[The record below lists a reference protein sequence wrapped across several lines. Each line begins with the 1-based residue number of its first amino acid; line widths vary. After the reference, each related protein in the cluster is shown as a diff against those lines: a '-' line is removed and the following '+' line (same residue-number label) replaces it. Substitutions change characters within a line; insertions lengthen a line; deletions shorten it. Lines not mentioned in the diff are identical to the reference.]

1 MQNASNDQTDDEHF
15 AHTNRIGVGNG
26 TGTGTGGDRLRSANN
41 GNRQSLQIRR
51 KRRPSKTPMWVM
63 VFLVGTIVLA
73 GVGFMFKLVEFITS
87 WVQSDG
93 TDFAIVPVATYL
105 AVAGGY
111 LCFFV
116 WAFRKGMFHDIEA
129 PKYRMLEMQDEI
141 DARGGRVQ

>member
-1 MQNASNDQTDDEHF
+1 MRSSNDQTGDERF
-15 AHTNRIGVGNG
+15 RHTNRIGG
-26 TGTGTGGDRLRSANN
+26 GGDHHDGFGCAN
-41 GNRQSLQIRR
+41 GNDGQTSQIRR

-73 GVGFMFKLVEFITS
+73 GVGFMFKLVEFVAA
-87 WVQSDG
+87 WVESDG

-111 LCFFV
+111 LCFFA

-141 DARGGRVQ
+141 DARGGHVL